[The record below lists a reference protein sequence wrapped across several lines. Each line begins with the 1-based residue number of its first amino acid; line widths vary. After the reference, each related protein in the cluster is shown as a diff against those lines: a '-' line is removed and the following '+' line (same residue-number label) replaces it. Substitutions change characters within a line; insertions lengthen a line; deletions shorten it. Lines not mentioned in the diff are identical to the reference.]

1 LINCKYIELIK
12 DYSIFKTIY
21 YNFKYLPIN
30 KVIKFPLIIGKKVK
44 LNIKGN
50 FEIKNYN
57 KKIIIDKKSNINIY
71 GTVIC
76 NGRVHIGENSG
87 IYVGEN
93 AILTIGN
100 NLRVTSGLSL
110 NCLKKITI

>member
-1 LINCKYIELIK
+1 M
-12 DYSIFKTIY
+12 
-21 YNFKYLPIN
+21 
-30 KVIKFPLIIGKKVK
+30 
-44 LNIKGN
+44 NIKGN

-93 AILTIGN
+93 AILTN
-100 NLRVTSGLSL
+100 RE
-110 NCLKKITI
+110 